1 MKTVRCVRFL
11 TKSVPRNAVV
21 VVVDEDKHDLFT
33 RFMRI
38 KNSMKERLTM
48 FDSCSVG
55 SVIFEEG
62 KNNKGQ
68 QMIVSLN
75 IHRISVRK
83 KGTLILNLWQLL
95 NQFGCS
101 MRGQDTTD
109 RCLQTLNRD
118 ADSIPPRMK
127 YASC

>member
-1 MKTVRCVRFL
+1 MPQISSRY

-21 VVVDEDKHDLFT
+21 VVDEDKHDLFA
-33 RFMRI
+33 RFMRM
-38 KNSMKERLTM
+38 KNSTKERLTM
-48 FDSCSVG
+48 FDFCSVG
-55 SVIFEEG
+55 SVIFEES

-75 IHRISVRK
+75 IHRINVRK

-95 NQFGCS
+95 NQFECS

-127 YASC
+127 HAPC